1 MQMQPSG
8 LDDLLNLV
16 KQLHAKY
23 AEDEFMRGKLVAH
36 VMHLPAA
43 MDAANQVRD
52 DKEQRK
58 QTLITASDEFIEQFL
73 NESPHYYYNANVELF
88 FVYDAD
94 AECNYSV
101 INEDDILHPILT
113 KISGNREL
121 MPWKYKIKNQVLRRI
136 KDRDLLSS
144 IPES

>member
-1 MQMQPSG
+1 MTTPATTE
-8 LDDLLNLV
+8 LLNLV
-16 KQLHAKY
+16 KHMCDKY
-23 AEDEFMRGKLVAH
+23 AEDEFMLGKLTAH
-36 VMHLPAA
+36 IAQLPAV
-43 MDAANQVRD
+43 MDAVYQARD

-58 QTLITASDEFIEQFL
+58 QTLITASDEFIERFL

-113 KISGNREL
+113 QISGNREL
-121 MPWKYKIKNQVLRRI
+121 MP
-136 KDRDLLSS
+136 
-144 IPES
+144 

>member
-1 MQMQPSG
+1 MQSTQTTQSTQS
-8 LDDLLNLV
+8 LDDLLSVV
-16 KQLHAKY
+16 KELHAKY
-23 AEDEFMRGKLVAH
+23 ADDEFMWGKLVAH
-36 VMHLPAA
+36 ITQLPAV
-43 MDAANQVRD
+43 MDAVNQARD

-58 QTLITASDEFIEQFL
+58 KTLITASDEFIERFL

-113 KISGNREL
+113 QISGNREL
-121 MPWKYKIKNQVLRRI
+121 MPWKYKIKIQII
-136 KDRDLLSS
+136 KMVS
-144 IPES
+144 ILPV